1 MLALADAVAI
11 AAASLLQSNVFADE
25 PADFDSRVREYAK
38 HLKERD
44 IEAAQESVE
53 KFDDLLKSS
62 LNLKDSNGAVRAR
75 AQLRAAKLK
84 LASAKSRRV
93 EDYFTKSRL
102 IVREQV
108 EHERV
113 EELNRQN
120 RAEEQRLKDQ
130 REEQRQ
136 ERINASRE
144 RNGRL
149 RDQELAEMRKVGPM
163 FIDSAVVATN
173 EIGLPEV
180 NFAATNTSGVAVE
193 GFELEIKCLNS
204 FDEPV
209 VSMVGKD
216 TVTASVGR
224 RVAPGGQSHGSI
236 QLSLHR
242 TTSKAVV
249 RVTRV
254 KLANGDVW
262 SQTAEEAAKIP
273 GAVFTALTPR

>member
-1 MLALADAVAI
+1 MLALAAAVAI

-130 REEQRQ
+130 RQEQ
-136 ERINASRE
+136 INASRE

-193 GFELEIKCLNS
+193 GFELEIKCLNL